1 MNVPGLGVLI
11 RIQVSWKL
19 LWGVPILQKPNWNL
33 NFNVRE
39 ENILERN
46 GLSTKWKKW
55 ESESESYDSF

>member
-19 LWGVPILQKPNWNL
+19 LWGVPILKKQNWNL
-33 NFNVRE
+33 NFNIQE

-46 GLSTKWKKW
+46 GLSTKK
-55 ESESESYDSF
+55 SESYDSF

>member
-19 LWGVPILQKPNWNL
+19 LWGVRILQKPNWNL
-33 NFNVRE
+33 KFNVRE

-46 GLSTKWKKW
+46 GLSK
-55 ESESESYDSF
+55 Y